1 MWETFLV
8 LVLLAIVYIS
18 VYFLR
23 VRFKIEF
30 LETLGVEVAIKNQI
44 ARTAVT
50 FVQQAYKELSNT
62 EKYKKAEEWFLDA
75 CKAMGIKIDL
85 VEVKGYIENALF
97 NQKHLCGR
105 TWKTGTI
112 KGTTND

>member
-75 CKAMGIKIDL
+75 CNAMGVKIDL
-85 VEVKGYIENALF
+85 IEVKGYIENALF
-97 NQKHLCGR
+97 NQKQLCGEK
-105 TWKTGTI
+105 WNSI
-112 KGTTND
+112 